1 MNKILTIDEYQQ
13 QTKAKLIKGKN
24 QSVLDDKNIFIE
36 EIEDFFYIADINN
49 VNHIV
54 CDYIYYDEE
63 EYENVDTTRPF
74 ALFLSFILNNFVYV
88 SLVEDDWLE
97 VDEQEEGYGISR
109 KSNNKPMTEKDIIE
123 KEWELLL
130 KELSLDENFMVNG
143 TNKQYRAKIARDM
156 IEENKD
162 KYPLLSDVSKI
173 KEYIEFQYDIDNLYH
188 EERMHYRIRW

>member
-1 MNKILTIDEYQQ
+1 MNKTLTIEEYQQ
-13 QTKAKLIKGKN
+13 QTKAKIIKGKN
-24 QSVLDDKNIFIE
+24 QNVLDDKNIFIE
-36 EIEDFFYIADINN
+36 EIEDFFYIADIDN

-54 CDYIYYDEE
+54 CDYIYYDDE

-88 SLVEDDWLE
+88 NLVEDDWLE
-97 VDEQEEGYGISR
+97 IDENEKNNSIAI
-109 KSNNKPMTEKDIIE
+109 KKNNKAMTEKDIID

-143 TNKQYRAKIARDM
+143 TNKQYRSKIATDM
-156 IEENKD
+156 IDANKD
-162 KYPLLSDVSKI
+162 KYPLLSDESKR

-188 EERMHYRIRW
+188 DERMHYRIRW

>member
-13 QTKAKLIKGKN
+13 QTKAKIIKGKN
-24 QSVLDDKNIFIE
+24 QNVLDDRNIFIE
-36 EIEDFFYIADINN
+36 EIGDFFYIADINN

-54 CDYIYYDEE
+54 CDYMHYDDEE
-63 EYENVDTTRPF
+63 CENVDTTRPF

-88 SLVEDDWLE
+88 TLVEDDWLE
-97 VDEQEEGYGISR
+97 ANEKEKGSWIAR
-109 KSNNKPMTEKDIIE
+109 KKNNKSMTEKDIIE

-143 TNKQYRAKIARDM
+143 TNKQYRSKIARDM
-156 IEENKD
+156 IDGNKD
-162 KYPLLSDVSKI
+162 KYPLLSDESKR
-173 KEYIEFQYDIDNLYH
+173 KEYIEFQYDLDDMYH